1 MMVSRTLSQS
11 RYFLILFALIPLL
24 LSIMHYYKKSNL
36 LNNIFPY
43 HNRDNIL
50 IKIFEINDRLPTYKL
65 VTYQGYEFPLKR
77 NRAQTVLINH
87 LKLHEKCQQNPNT
100 TVFDIGA
107 SLGNTIFNKF
117 LFPYIFKSYFMKE
130 KREILYF
137 LGEFGLYA
145 AACGCQVYMFEIEPR
160 KLSLIEKS
168 ITINKFESRV
178 HLMKKAVSD
187 LKSNTTVYFSKNSS
201 SQLPPTNHHKNQAI
215 YRGETINLNDYPFS
229 SSIYL
234 FRVDVQGHE
243 LHVFRSTE
251 KLFRRHLINHVI
263 FEYTSW
269 GTPKTVHQDIFQYM
283 KLILGAK
290 TFYALHPKEP
300 IIYGP
305 LNDNDLN
312 EFYSQHHQQHL
323 QRDVYALFKGEQLS
337 ISASP
342 YNFSSSFK

>member
-87 LKLHEKCQQNPNT
+87 LKLQEKCQQNPNT

-107 SLGNTIFNKF
+107 S
-117 LFPYIFKSYFMKE
+117 
-130 KREILYF
+130 

-187 LKSNTTVYFSKNSS
+187 LKSNTTVYFSKNST
-201 SQLPPTNHHKNQAI
+201 SQLSSINHHKNQDI

-323 QRDVYALFKGEQLS
+323 QRDVYALFKDEQLS